1 MSFNNVLQRKGRLSQ
16 QKRDQLLEYANI
28 VGVNYAD
35 SIYTMAENQSPYAKN
50 VDFGDP
56 IGCVTKRKGYES
68 LITSL
73 GTGKVLGLNNWQHS
87 VGDKM
92 LMAWGND
99 LYVLGG
105 TVGSVAKSSDADWNA
120 GTHNLTEASS
130 GDIVLSNGTW
140 TDATTA
146 TADFNSSHSNT
157 AAASDKVSLVDDTVS
172 QTVFITQ
179 SSATGTDATINSTTS
194 QGQTITMPTGVT
206 NVSSIQVG
214 VDLVTASGD
223 VTMTFYDGVAKSNT
237 LGSAVVSI
245 TTTGTK
251 TFAVGALGLTVGET
265 YYFELTTAS
274 ASINIKA
281 SDTSAY
287 VDGARYLN
295 GSVMTNDLTFWVYTA
310 TPKTGTY
317 THSVIDIS
325 SVPTE
330 QAIKAAF
337 NTTTP
342 SGTSVTFEVA
352 LSNDSGVSYGAWTA
366 YTSGELV
373 VAAGVD
379 KSTDR
384 LKWRATLSTV
394 VDSTSPSLDDVTLS
408 LTYGTVGDWTSPVYD
423 ISNTPVTATMTYT
436 KGTPANTTCNAY
448 VRGSGNGTI
457 FGDWQEILTS
467 GDPIPL
473 QRYLQV
479 KVTLTSTDLTSTPT
493 FSDFVISHNTGYT
506 VANKLDISPLGRVD
520 NLLSGNSVCFCNYED
535 WCLTTDGLRPFLLY
549 ITDDTQEVDTAQA
562 GGASSI
568 TLKAGAS
575 AVNNFYNNAFI
586 TTTGGTGEGQTRWI
600 SGYVGATKVATVSAA
615 WDTIPDATT
624 TYSIGSAIKVRNL
637 GVDPPT
643 VAPSG
648 VAGNSGNPNGAYK
661 LMVTYVNADGVESN
675 PSPASELVTVSG
687 KMIVWTI
694 PIDSSTGNTTAK
706 RRLYRTAAGG
716 TVYKYLKEVANNT
729 SATYID
735 NRSDAVLGGL
745 MLDNNNVPPSTCSL
759 IFTFTSYVFY
769 VTEHYYVRFSK
780 AGAPDQCPYT
790 ETDIQE
796 IAFPDEVTDMRSS
809 PIALIFGGANFLA
822 SVTSNGGFIFDSD
835 PTIDTTTMKLVDTHG
850 GLSYRASAMCTSPN
864 LKSALVVNTNVGL
877 RSIIPGLQD
886 NSVES
891 VPFSKNMQ
899 KYYDRSINREQ
910 AAAVFYNNYYIYSF
924 EYMAEDASESE
935 HLTFAYDFRTEQWN
949 GPWTFGMSAYTI
961 QGNDLYAGDTAN
973 GKVYKMFTGNTDAG
987 TAIVMECDMPM
998 RAPGSEAGTCK
1009 FKRLMAIIHGDSTT
1023 TSTIIKPKV
1032 DEAECTVTL
1041 GTLATTFT
1049 GDERP
1054 GHDFIRTR
1062 KYGIGLPR
1070 GHTYSL
1076 RIVDDSVN
1084 PLRVMKII
1092 TEYEVLPLRN

>member
-105 TVGSVAKSSDADWNA
+105 TAGSVAKSSDADWNA

-146 TADFNSSHSNT
+146 TADFDGSHSNT
-157 AAASDKVSLVDDTVS
+157 AAASDKVSLVNATVS
-172 QTVFITQ
+172 ESEIISQTNTSGVNAVASSTQ
-179 SSATGTDATINSTTS
+179 TA
-194 QGQTITMPTGVT
+194 GQTIKIPAGVT
-206 NVSSIQVG
+206 SISRIILRAVSGTFNQNVT
-214 VDLVTASGD
+214 VT
-223 VTMTFYDGVAKSNT
+223 VYDGVAKNNN
-237 LGSAVVSI
+237 LGSATVLVKSMSYPS
-245 TTTGTK
+245 
-251 TFAVGALGLTVGET
+251 FSVNALGLTPGET
-265 YYFELTTAS
+265 YYFEITVPGADMGFKAGSGDLYADGQRYDNGVGQ
-274 ASINIKA
+274 ADDLYFRIFA
-281 SDTSAY
+281 SDNA
-287 VDGARYLN
+287 
-295 GSVMTNDLTFWVYTA
+295 
-310 TPKTGTY
+310 TGTY
-317 THSVIDIS
+317 THSVVDIS
-325 SVPTE
+325 SVPIE
-330 QAIKAAF
+330 QAIKAVF
-337 NTTTP
+337 NATTP
-342 SGTSVTFEVA
+342 SGTSVAFEVA

-366 YTSGELV
+366 YNSGDLV

-384 LKWRATLSTV
+384 LKWRATLSTA

-408 LTYGTVGDWTSPVYD
+408 LTYGTTGDWTSPAYD
-423 ISNTPVTATMTYT
+423 ISNTPVSATISYT
-436 KGTPANTTCNAY
+436 KNTPANTTCKVY

-457 FGDWQEILTS
+457 FGDWQEILVS

-493 FSDFVISHNTGYT
+493 FSSFLISHSTGYT
-506 VANKLDISPLGRVD
+506 VTHKLDISPLGRVD
-520 NLLSGNSVCFCNYED
+520 NKLSGNSVCFCNYED

-600 SGYVGATKVATVSAA
+600 SGYDGATKEATVSVA

-648 VAGNSGNPNGAYK
+648 VAGDSGNPNGAYK

-687 KMIVWTI
+687 KKIVWTI
-694 PIDSSTGNTTAK
+694 PTDSSTGNTTVK
-706 RRLYRTAAGG
+706 RKLYRTAAGG
-716 TVYKYLKEVANNT
+716 AVYKYLAEVADNT
-729 SATYID
+729 TATYTD
-735 NRSDAVLGGL
+735 NTADVALGSL

-769 VTEHYYVRFSK
+769 VTEKYYVRFSK

-790 ETDIQE
+790 EYDIQE

-809 PIALIFGGANFLA
+809 PIALIFGGENFLA

-835 PTIDTTTMKLVDTHG
+835 PTIDTTTMKIVDTHG

-864 LKSALVVNTNVGL
+864 LKSTLVVNTNVGL

-924 EYMAEDASESE
+924 EYMAEDASKSE
-935 HLTFAYDFRTEQWN
+935 YLTFAYDFRTEQWN

-987 TAIVMECDMPM
+987 TAIVMECDLPM

-1049 GDERP
+1049 GDKRP